1 MKKYKT
7 DQDTTCTSKS
17 ENLGGGPYE
26 SCILRVQMD
35 GKSPK
40 GFRKLSWGAFIIFWT
55 GEAMKKTFIFYSDR
69 IDYTENMSNEEKW
82 VLFQAI
88 LDYQNGKEITNDNV
102 VIRMIFPRI
111 QKQLDEDMKK
121 RQEEKNKRSEAWKK
135 GMEKRWGGVD
145 NSVIK
150 NITKHKRV
158 KKTITKITDNVNDWF
173 ILEDISLIEEYEEVR
188 EFIDIQKTNITWV
201 KYQIDEKWN
210 EYYKIQYEE
219 YKKLLKD
226 VAKKNLT
233 RKDMATVL
241 KFISED
247 SFRKTNIGSIIK
259 LRSKNK
265 EWVPYR
271 VVMIGQMQKKLQS
284 QRPVY
289 DLK

>member
-1 MKKYKT
+1 MALKNGFLLYGT
-7 DQDTTCTSKS
+7 QWDTIKLLSQGERAELLEVIYLYHIRS
-17 ENLGGGPYE
+17 IDWEIYDAEGNPY
-26 SCILRVQMD
+26 IM
-35 GKSPK
+35 SPK
-40 GFRKLSWGAFIIFWT
+40 VELVFSMIKTQFEIDEQKYEKII
-55 GEAMKKTFIFYSDR
+55 ERNK
-69 IDYTENMSNEEKW
+69 SN
-82 VLFQAI
+82 
-88 LDYQNGKEITNDNV
+88 
-102 VIRMIFPRI
+102 
-111 QKQLDEDMKK
+111 
-121 RQEEKNKRSEAWKK
+121 WKK
-135 GMEKRWGGVD
+135 WGRPKVESQKKPKKPSGLSGNPKKPKKAD
-145 NSVIK
+145 N
-150 NITKHKRV
+150 
-158 KKTITKITDNVNDWF
+158 DNVNDNGLVLSWDS
-173 ILEDISLIEEYEEVR
+173 IPLIEWEEVYEEVR